1 MGRQG
6 NFQIEGYIQT
16 TDIYSPLHNEE
27 TEVLRD
33 QETCQDDPANEEKRK
48 DSDSESLPSTV
59 YSCYTFCI
67 CFTFLKNRIFQFKS
81 FTTTSYEQENIASL
95 NNNVNNILNY
105 TCFHTCNRCVPIR
118 YYFVDLFFCFLSF
131 QSYFRQWSFFI

>member
-33 QETCQDDPANEEKRK
+33 QETCQDDPVNEEKRK

-59 YSCYTFCI
+59 YSCYSFCI
-67 CFTFLKNRIFQFKS
+67 CFTF
-81 FTTTSYEQENIASL
+81 
-95 NNNVNNILNY
+95 
-105 TCFHTCNRCVPIR
+105 
-118 YYFVDLFFCFLSF
+118 
-131 QSYFRQWSFFI
+131 